1 MHHLSTLKNLQ
12 LHKMEEA
19 PLHYAERLKE
29 LNIEMKR
36 LERTSRHYFV
46 LRLVLFAS
54 LIINLIWIINTN
66 GENLLSWFLPAAI
79 LTAFLLIIKLNSNL
93 NGQRQNVLN
102 RKNINENEMKYL
114 AYQHLTFD
122 GGDKFIGKNP
132 ELAGDFD
139 VFGKG
144 SLYQYINRTVTSTG
158 ADRLANKLC
167 HWELARQGIE
177 LKQQA
182 VAELSHHQKFMED
195 FQSLGLEIESGGHEV
210 DNLKKWFGSAG
221 IIKPKEKVLLIA
233 YPILFITITLLVVA
247 TGVKAS
253 VYVFPIV
260 FAFLILSRYKRFV
273 DDAHNKLGR
282 SAKVFE
288 MYSALFELIE
298 NEPFQSSYLT
308 VMQAR
313 LANDNHKA
321 STSIKRLFMLL
332 NRFDYR
338 YNFIVNILFNA
349 STLFEL
355 QVLQQL
361 ERWKERH
368 QQKALGWFDVLAE
381 MDALIGFGR
390 FAFNN
395 GQAVNYPSI
404 QDHHPFG
411 IVAKDMGHPLI
422 PSESRVCNSI
432 DFIGQPKVIVV
443 TGANMAGKSTFLRT
457 IAVNLILAHN
467 GAPVCASEFTFT
479 PCGIV
484 SSINIHDSLAQNE
497 SYFYA
502 ELVRIRRV
510 IDHVARS
517 PNTLVVLDEILRGTN
532 PKDKQMGSIR
542 LIEKLIGLNAFT
554 MIATHDLAIGQMEET
569 HPNVVLNRCFE
580 VELEDDQLIFDY
592 KLKEGISKKL
602 NASFLMKKMGIID

>member
-1 MHHLSTLKNLQ
+1 
-12 LHKMEEA
+12 MEEA

-195 FQSLGLEIESGGHEV
+195 FQSLGLEIESSGLEV
-210 DNLKKWFGSAG
+210 DNLKKWFGSTG

-273 DDAHNKLGR
+273 DDAHNKLGK
-282 SAKVFE
+282 SAKVFG
-288 MYSALFELIE
+288 MYSVLFELME
-298 NEPFQSSYLT
+298 NESFKSSYLAGL
-308 VMQAR
+308 QAR
-313 LANDNHKA
+313 LANDDQKA
-321 STSIKRLFMLL
+321 STSIKRLFLLL

-349 STLFEL
+349 SILFEL

-368 QQKALGWFDVLAE
+368 QQKALEWFDVLAE

-404 QDHHPFG
+404 QEYPFG

-422 PSESRVCNSI
+422 PSELRVCNSI
-432 DFIGQPKVIVV
+432 DFIGQPKVIVI

-510 IDHVARS
+510 IDHVSRS
-517 PNTLVVLDEILRGTN
+517 PNTLVILDEILRGTN
-532 PKDKQMGSIR
+532 PKDKQMGSIG

-569 HPNVVLNRCFE
+569 HPTVVLNRCFE
-580 VELEDDQLIFDY
+580 VELEDDQLVFDY
-592 KLKEGISKKL
+592 KLKDGISKKL

>member
-1 MHHLSTLKNLQ
+1 MK
-12 LHKMEEA
+12 EA

-36 LERTSRHYFV
+36 LVRTSRYYFV

-54 LIINLIWIINTN
+54 FIISMIWIINTN
-66 GENLLSWFLPAAI
+66 GENSLSWFLPAAI
-79 LTAFLLIIKLNSNL
+79 LIAFLLIIKLNSNL
-93 NGQRQNVLN
+93 NGKQQNVLN
-102 RKNINENEMKYL
+102 RININENEMKYL

-167 HWELARQGIE
+167 QWELDRQSIE
-177 LKQQA
+177 LKQHA
-182 VAELSHHQKFMED
+182 VAELSRHQKFMED
-195 FQSLGLEIESGGHEV
+195 FQSLGLEIESSGHEV
-210 DNLKKWFGSAG
+210 DKLKKWFGSAG
-221 IIKPKEKVLLIA
+221 IIKPKEKGLLIA

-273 DDAHNKLGR
+273 DDAHDKLGK
-282 SAKVFE
+282 SAKVFG
-288 MYSALFELIE
+288 MYSVLFELME
-298 NEPFQSSYLT
+298 NEPFKSSYLAGL
-308 VMQAR
+308 QAR
-313 LANDNHKA
+313 LANDDHKA
-321 STSIKRLFMLL
+321 STSIKRLFLLL

-349 STLFEL
+349 SILFEL

-368 QQKALGWFDVLAE
+368 QQKALEWFDVLAE

-395 GQAVNYPSI
+395 GQAVNNPSI
-404 QDHHPFG
+404 QEYPFG

-422 PSESRVCNSI
+422 PSELRVCNSI
-432 DFIGQPKVIVV
+432 DFIGQPKVIVI

-510 IDHVARS
+510 IDHVSRS
-517 PNTLVVLDEILRGTN
+517 PNTLVILDEILRGTN
-532 PKDKQMGSIR
+532 PKDKQMGSIG

-569 HPNVVLNRCFE
+569 HPTVVLNRCFE
-580 VELEDDQLIFDY
+580 VELEDNQLVFDY
-592 KLKEGISKKL
+592 KLKDGISKKL